1 MRLLGKRIVFA
12 RFKDHALK
20 NEIES
25 LGAKVAQ
32 GTVPTV
38 KETSMEQDHDIQTF
52 DLKGIHFCKI

>member
-38 KETSMEQDHDIQTF
+38 KETTMAQSRYTNI
-52 DLKGIHFCKI
+52 